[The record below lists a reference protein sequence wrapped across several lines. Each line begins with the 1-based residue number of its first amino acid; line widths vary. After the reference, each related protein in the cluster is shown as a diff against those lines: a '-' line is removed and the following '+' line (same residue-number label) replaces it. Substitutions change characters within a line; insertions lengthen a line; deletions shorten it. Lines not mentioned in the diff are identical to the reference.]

1 MTQTLEELIKIWDGQ
16 AVVTHYDAPTGTWIF
31 IAIHDLTLGM
41 GCGGC
46 RMKVYPTPTD
56 GLRDALRLAR
66 GMTHKWAAVDMDFG
80 GGKTVL
86 AQLDD
91 VLEIPGEQ
99 EKLIWAIAPS
109 ISSGNTPLRL

>member
-1 MTQTLEELIKIWDGQ
+1 MTQTLEELIKVWDGQ

-66 GMTHKWAAVDMDFG
+66 GMTAKWAAVDMDFG
-80 GGKTVL
+80 VVGPWHPPPRRNS
-86 AQLDD
+86 LDD
-91 VLEIPGEQ
+91 H
-99 EKLIWAIAPS
+99 PS
-109 ISSGNTPLRL
+109 IRPRRAHYGMGAV